1 MAKDVPAA
9 MTPAAAVTRHVEW
22 LEFALAA
29 ARDEETLRRERLGR
43 ATDKNREKRTIR
55 LAEVTAEVREL
66 AALVQGL
73 NGLQTKRPTASRPAA
88 ARRRK
93 AASAAKRTPASKL
106 AAASAP
112 PAAAAAA
119 TPKATSAAKPRTTR
133 ASKPKTSSSKPAATR
148 AAMPAATRAA
158 KPAATRTAKPATR
171 AAKPTTRAAK
181 PAATRPAKPATR
193 RRSSRPSSPS

>member
-29 ARDEETLRRERLGR
+29 ARDEETRRRERLGR
-43 ATDKNREKRTIR
+43 ATDKNREKRTVR

-73 NGLQTKRPTASRPAA
+73 KGLQTKRPTASKPAA
-88 ARRRK
+88 TRRRK
-93 AASAAKRTPASKL
+93 ASSAAKRTTTRKPA
-106 AAASAP
+106 AVSAP

-119 TPKATSAAKPRTTR
+119 APKATSAAKPKTTRTTR
-133 ASKPKTSSSKPAATR
+133 PKTSTAKPAATR
-148 AAMPAATRAA
+148 GAA
-158 KPAATRTAKPATR
+158 KPAATGTAKPAAR
-171 AAKPTTRAAK
+171 AAKPTATGAANS
-181 PAATRPAKPATR
+181 ATR
-193 RRSSRPSSPS
+193 RRGSRPSSPS

>member
-9 MTPAAAVTRHVEW
+9 MTPVAAVARHVEW

-29 ARDEETLRRERLGR
+29 ARDEETRRRERLGR
-43 ATDKNREKRTIR
+43 ATDKNREKRTVR

-73 NGLQTKRPTASRPAA
+73 KGLQARPTTASRPAA
-88 ARRRK
+88 TRRRK
-93 AASAAKRTPASKL
+93 AASAAKRTSASKP
-106 AAASAP
+106 SATSAQ

-119 TPKATSAAKPRTTR
+119 TPKATSAAKPKTTRTT
-133 ASKPKTSSSKPAATR
+133 KPKASS
-148 AAMPAATRAA
+148 A
-158 KPAATRTAKPATR
+158 KPASTRAVKPAATR

-181 PAATRPAKPATR
+181 PTATRAAKPATR
-193 RRSSRPSSPS
+193 RRRSRPSSPS